1 MKLAAWLAKNKISP
15 TEFARRLR
23 KPQPTIWRYVNGDRI
38 PDPQMMALIKKATRG
53 EVMPNDFY
61 AEAAE

>member
-1 MKLAAWLAKNKISP
+1 MKLATWLAKNKISP
-15 TEFARRLR
+15 TEFARRIR
-23 KPQPTIWRYVNGDRI
+23 KPQATISRYVNGDRI
-38 PDPQMMALIKKATRG
+38 PERATMAVIKKATRG